1 MAQMKLQE
9 LKQIRNEGHC
19 PASEL
24 KDEKQRLLETESSS
38 TDCRGVG
45 WTVPDWTMILLP
57 RVAAEV
63 PRKDIVALVNGV
75 TERDA

>member
-1 MAQMKLQE
+1 
-9 LKQIRNEGHC
+9 
-19 PASEL
+19 
-24 KDEKQRLLETESSS
+24 
-38 TDCRGVG
+38 
-45 WTVPDWTMILLP
+45 MILLP